1 MGANSLIVVMVG
13 VAVILLILALTFRAE
28 RELYRADH
36 FHMKTKYH
44 QIKDEYDKLYADYR
58 EIETIY
64 YQLQRAHLD
73 AQNEILSLRSRLRKK
88 TTSTNFAANQEEILF
103 AVKKAMMASHPD
115 RGGKKEDFIR
125 INKLYNELKG
135 GK

>member
-1 MGANSLIVVMVG
+1 METNSLIVIMIG
-13 VAVILLILALTFRAE
+13 VAIILLILALTFRAE
-28 RELYRADH
+28 RELYKADH

-44 QIKDEYDKLYADYR
+44 QIKDNYDKIYVDYR
-58 EIETIY
+58 QIEELY

-73 AQNEILSLRSRLRKK
+73 TQSEVAFLRRKLREKA
-88 TTSTNFAANQEEILF
+88 TFTPAANQEEILF

-125 INKLYNELKG
+125 INNLYNELKG